1 MNQDGTNEANGS
13 PQAYLLGEKLE
24 LVSSPSPDSSS
35 TTATGDLCQTD
46 PNNSSDKASE
56 PEPEPES
63 MKLGQ
68 SDADVDGRFTEQE
81 PSQQQQLQQHPP
93 PAMSTMSSTGTGCI
107 FCSDNHRNC
116 IFSSNSK
123 SSCEQCE
130 ARSLPCL
137 FTRPNP
143 ISSDS
148 QPHRMNNNCTACQEL
163 HRKCCFDDDSA
174 EKCKRCFD
182 LGLECRFKI
191 SGELSLHIFISR
203 LAHCSFD

>member
-1 MNQDGTNEANGS
+1 MNEANGS
-13 PQAYLLGEKLE
+13 PQAYLLDEKLE

-68 SDADVDGRFTEQE
+68 SDADVDGRFAEQE
-81 PSQQQQLQQHPP
+81 PSQQLQLQLQPP

-123 SSCEQCE
+123 SSCEECE

-163 HRKCCFDDDSA
+163 HRTCCFDDDSA

-191 SGELSLHIFISR
+191 SGELSPHIFISR

>member
-81 PSQQQQLQQHPP
+81 PSQQLQLQPP